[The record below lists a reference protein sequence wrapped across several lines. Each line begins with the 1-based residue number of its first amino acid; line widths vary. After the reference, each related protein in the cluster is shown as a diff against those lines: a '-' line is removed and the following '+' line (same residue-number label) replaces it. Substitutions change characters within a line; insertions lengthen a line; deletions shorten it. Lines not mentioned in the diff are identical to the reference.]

1 MDSTLWTVSANLGV
15 DFLATIALLALIAWA
30 TREDAINNRIPN
42 ALTGG
47 GLALGL
53 GLMVLASGFEGLA
66 RSAGGALVGGA
77 IFIPFYLLRGM
88 SAGDVKLMGAAGAF
102 LGPSGAAL
110 AAALSLVAGCLLA
123 VAMVAWQVAE
133 AAARAQQDAPDRALA
148 AGAAI
153 AARVQA
159 ARKQRFPY
167 AGAIGAGVVA
177 TLWLQGSLA
186 SLAAALGIG

>member
-1 MDSTLWTVSANLGV
+1 MDSTLRTVFAIFSA

-30 TREDAINNRIPN
+30 IREDAIHNRIPN
-42 ALTGG
+42 ALTGAG
-47 GLALGL
+47 FALGL
-53 GLMVLASGFEGLA
+53 GLMLLTAGVEGLV

-88 SAGDVKLMGAAGAF
+88 SAGDVKLMGASGAF
-102 LGPSGAAL
+102 LGPSGAAI

-123 VAMVAWQVAE
+123 IAMVGWQVIGSE
-133 AAARAQQDAPDRALA
+133 GRAQGARQGALA
-148 AGAAI
+148 VGTTV
-153 AARVQA
+153 AARVEA

-177 TLWLQGSLA
+177 TLWLQGSLV
-186 SLAAALGIG
+186 SLAMALGIG

>member
-1 MDSTLWTVSANLGV
+1 MDSTLWTVLSGFRAE
-15 DFLATIALLALIAWA
+15 FLAAIALLTLVAWA
-30 TREDAINNRIPN
+30 IREDAVNNRIPN
-42 ALTGG
+42 ALTGA
-47 GLALGL
+47 GLVLGL
-53 GLMVLASGFEGLA
+53 GLMLLSSGFEGLA
-66 RSAGGALVGGA
+66 RAAGGALVGGA
-77 IFIPFYLLRGM
+77 ILVPFYLLRGM
-88 SAGDVKLMGAAGAF
+88 SAGDVKLMGAAGSF

-123 VAMVAWQVAE
+123 IALLGWQAMASATRLQTSPE
-133 AAARAQQDAPDRALA
+133 RDLTG
-148 AGAAI
+148 GAALV
-153 AARVQA
+153 AQVTA